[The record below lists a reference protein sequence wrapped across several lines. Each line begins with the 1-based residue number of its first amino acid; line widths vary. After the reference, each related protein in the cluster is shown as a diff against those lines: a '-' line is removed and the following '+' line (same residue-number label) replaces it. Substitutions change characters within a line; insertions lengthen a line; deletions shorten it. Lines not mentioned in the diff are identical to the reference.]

1 MASLRCISF
10 TFFLLCHAAD
20 VTRPSSQPEPLR
32 SATRAA
38 VPEQR
43 PLPTEELL
51 LPEGWR
57 QTLPKEQHLW
67 VSKALFTRDKSGR
80 LALTKNLRLWWHPP
94 GPRPLYTQPPS
105 SPDSFFHA
113 RLFLW
118 IPYRLWS
125 YRLLCSQPNCRRL
138 GFPLTACGMY
148 KTVRRVLDV
157 SGWYFMATEYLECR
171 SCKKKLAGWSQ
182 DILNQLD
189 PVHREM
195 FPAVLT
201 YRLSCDK
208 EIVRWMRGR
217 SLGNSATSV
226 HRSLCVRHR
235 EHWIAQTTHFLS
247 VIGKFPDHAT
257 DPSSL
262 ANQLP
267 QMVPVPCPG
276 WLLSV
281 YAKDVLT
288 RLPELKARVTSIYGT
303 ILKMDSTKKVTKK
316 LAGEA
321 AGTAAW
327 VTDVGNEFGQVLMC
341 VLTEAE
347 GDGLLPMCSG
357 LVERY
362 RRAGEAPPQVLYVD
376 RDCCSATGKGKAAAM
391 FGEWDQLL
399 VRLDVWHFMRRFA
412 VGVTTDSHPLYG
424 PFMKRLTACI
434 FEWDASDVERL
445 KEAKRLTG
453 CQPTPKELAKHC
465 RRRTRGAQET
475 EQLTE
480 KLLTDFGGAT
490 DTMGIKLLDQE
501 RMREIW
507 RTQQRH
513 MQCIQ
518 DPPGV
523 QLYRKTGQVTKDGVI
538 LPVYRCARGSTSL
551 ESFHLHLNRFV
562 PGTSANALH
571 FQMYLLEGL
580 VQWNEARG
588 VAAVEGASREE
599 ICYGGQLLQY
609 CNALSQQLLGLKL
622 AQDYTSPG
630 EYTGELLG
638 VEYLYSQTRR
648 AFEEDLGVDP
658 DIPDGIRDEDLQGDL
673 EGDEGF
679 EDLCLDESTEFLELE
694 GNDLQPPQGQTV
706 ALQPPDQPSSSSSA
720 AESSSPASGTQ
731 SQMESV
737 GPDGQGGYDHVIRLA
752 DSLVDLRLQGFVTQ
766 GKVDEIVVLWNNLSD
781 HDRGTLIYP
790 PRHRDRVL
798 KGRFKVSHS
807 KTNVIPGTESLKRC
821 FLGEGGP
828 AQWPSTS
835 RVVEA
840 ICLALCRIYPA
851 GQTIAGVRINRWA
864 AILRDYRMIR
874 DIVLGSPGI
883 MAQTK
888 LKLFELNQLTISQW
902 HNTRIKKQEREV
914 LQQDIEPFTA
924 PLVAPEQLPPVLPKL
939 PEAIQHGHSSFEFKI
954 PQDASGQAAPRSRG
968 QLPPGGLTPAPQVP
982 PATSAPVSVPAAAA
996 HTSTRATAAP
1006 AMLIPVVGA
1015 DEQRVPR
1022 TTAWRRK
1029 KLVEAAAAAAAQGL
1043 AARKRKLP
1051 QQFLCQKCW
1060 QPKTKEFGHSQFRGV
1075 HFCAKVSGKTVAQWM
1090 EEVKKGEKK

>member
-1 MASLRCISF
+1 
-10 TFFLLCHAAD
+10 
-20 VTRPSSQPEPLR
+20 
-32 SATRAA
+32 
-38 VPEQR
+38 
-43 PLPTEELL
+43 
-51 LPEGWR
+51 
-57 QTLPKEQHLW
+57 
-67 VSKALFTRDKSGR
+67 
-80 LALTKNLRLWWHPP
+80 
-94 GPRPLYTQPPS
+94 
-105 SPDSFFHA
+105 
-113 RLFLW
+113 
-118 IPYRLWS
+118 
-125 YRLLCSQPNCRRL
+125 
-138 GFPLTACGMY
+138 
-148 KTVRRVLDV
+148 
-157 SGWYFMATEYLECR
+157 
-171 SCKKKLAGWSQ
+171 
-182 DILNQLD
+182 
-189 PVHREM
+189 
-195 FPAVLT
+195 
-201 YRLSCDK
+201 
-208 EIVRWMRGR
+208 
-217 SLGNSATSV
+217 
-226 HRSLCVRHR
+226 
-235 EHWIAQTTHFLS
+235 
-247 VIGKFPDHAT
+247 
-257 DPSSL
+257 
-262 ANQLP
+262 
-267 QMVPVPCPG
+267 
-276 WLLSV
+276 
-281 YAKDVLT
+281 
-288 RLPELKARVTSIYGT
+288 
-303 ILKMDSTKKVTKK
+303 
-316 LAGEA
+316 
-321 AGTAAW
+321 
-327 VTDVGNEFGQVLMC
+327 
-341 VLTEAE
+341 
-347 GDGLLPMCSG
+347 
-357 LVERY
+357 
-362 RRAGEAPPQVLYVD
+362 
-376 RDCCSATGKGKAAAM
+376 
-391 FGEWDQLL
+391 
-399 VRLDVWHFMRRFA
+399 
-412 VGVTTDSHPLYG
+412 
-424 PFMKRLTACI
+424 MKRLTACI

-445 KEAKRLTG
+445 KEAKRSTG

-480 KLLTDFGGAT
+480 KLLKDFGGAT

-538 LPVYRCARGSTSL
+538 LPVYSCARGSTSL

-599 ICYGGQLLQY
+599 ICYGGQMLQY

-630 EYTGELLG
+630 EYTGELFG
-638 VEYLYSQTRR
+638 VEYLYSQTSR

-673 EGDEGF
+673 EGDEGNRQWPYN
-679 EDLCLDESTEFLELE
+679 LLVS
-694 GNDLQPPQGQTV
+694 
-706 ALQPPDQPSSSSSA
+706 PSSSA
-720 AESSSPASGTQ
+720 PESSSPALATQ

-737 GPDGQGGYDHVIRLA
+737 GPDGQAGYDHVIRLA
-752 DSLVDLRLQGFVTQ
+752 DSLVDLRHQGFVTQ
-766 GKVDEIVVLWNNLSD
+766 GKVDEIVILWNNLSD
-781 HDRGTLIYP
+781 HDKGTLIYP

-807 KTNVIPGTESLKRC
+807 KTSVTPGTESLKRC
-821 FLGEGGP
+821 FLGKGGP

-851 GQTIAGVRINRWA
+851 GQTIAGVRVNRWA
-864 AILRDYRMIR
+864 AILRDYRRIR

-902 HNTRIKKQEREV
+902 HNARIKSQEREV

-939 PEAIQHGHSSFEFKI
+939 PEAILHGHSSFEFKI
-954 PQDASGQAAPRSRG
+954 PQDASGQAASRSRG
-968 QLPPGGLTPAPQVP
+968 QLPPGGQVS
-982 PATSAPVSVPAAAA
+982 SASASVPAAAA
-996 HTSTRATAAP
+996 HTSTTATAAP
-1006 AMLIPVVGA
+1006 ATLIPVGTVLIPVVGA
-1015 DEQRVPR
+1015 PVPVAAADEKRVPR

-1043 AARKRKLP
+1043 ATRKRKSP

-1090 EEVKKGEKK
+1090 EEVKKGEIKIIKDTINIS